1 LVISGANAGGKSV
14 WLKTL
19 GLCAA
24 LVRLGAP
31 IPCRGE
37 PTIGVFDPVFAD
49 VGDAQSAEGNVSTY
63 VGHLRVAAA
72 AVAEARS
79 SATLTPLVLLDE
91 LGSGTDAAQGAA
103 LGRAV
108 LEDLVDHGALVVC
121 TTHARPLKALGLQ
134 EDDSRFRAA
143 AMAPGF
149 KCIEGRAGESD
160 ALEAART
167 KADFPPELLERAEVL
182 LGDDE
187 RRLATLA
194 RDLDK
199 ARESAEAAEARAVEA
214 LASAREAEAKAEER
228 FLAVEAEAKKK
239 AALQAQDYE
248 ARVAALEKELQRDMR
263 RGASD
268 AFGSSKVIEEA
279 KAAAVK
285 EAQTAAV
292 EAKGLEPLASD
303 ASLSAGDAVA
313 VLKRGPFFARRAKVE
328 ALLNKG
334 VVLVHVD
341 GVATEMG
348 GALKLK
354 RKDLARA
361 PAMPAQKQQASPQRK
376 GRKVPKQLVGL
387 DGTEPSSNNGKAAEK
402 TPQMRTAQNTLD
414 LRGQRYDDA
423 ERETDFFLDRMT
435 RSGGPC
441 YILHGHGTGALKT
454 GLRRFLKADSRV
466 KSASPA
472 SHDDGGDAFTRVELR
487 RS

>member
-1 LVISGANAGGKSV
+1 
-14 WLKTL
+14 
-19 GLCAA
+19 
-24 LVRLGAP
+24 
-31 IPCRGE
+31 
-37 PTIGVFDPVFAD
+37 
-49 VGDAQSAEGNVSTY
+49 
-63 VGHLRVAAA
+63 
-72 AVAEARS
+72 
-79 SATLTPLVLLDE
+79 DE

-199 ARESAEAAEARAVEA
+199 ARESAEAAEARANEA
-214 LASAREAEAKAEER
+214 LASAREAEARAEER

-292 EAKGLEPLASD
+292 EAKGLEPLAND

-313 VLKRGPFFARRAKVE
+313 VLKRG
-328 ALLNKG
+328 
-334 VVLVHVD
+334 
-341 GVATEMG
+341 
-348 GALKLK
+348 
-354 RKDLARA
+354 
-361 PAMPAQKQQASPQRK
+361 
-376 GRKVPKQLVGL
+376 
-387 DGTEPSSNNGKAAEK
+387 
-402 TPQMRTAQNTLD
+402 
-414 LRGQRYDDA
+414 
-423 ERETDFFLDRMT
+423 
-435 RSGGPC
+435 
-441 YILHGHGTGALKT
+441 
-454 GLRRFLKADSRV
+454 
-466 KSASPA
+466 
-472 SHDDGGDAFTRVELR
+472 
-487 RS
+487 